1 MKIFEIYAI
10 NETDL
15 DVLYD
20 LFLYL
25 QNFITTEDEF
35 KQKLIIFELS
45 DDVEVLFVIL
55 PLTYIEGII
64 LRLKKH
70 QIYISSRDITDD
82 ILFNN
87 IEHLEILKKAFNL
100 DKDIAK
106 NSLLNSFL
114 KENLTIDII
123 LDKINKNGIKSL
135 TDIDRSILNKKP
147 HNNN

>member
-1 MKIFEIYAI
+1 MKIFEIHVI

-15 DVLYD
+15 EISYD

-25 QNFITTEDEF
+25 QNFITEDELD
-35 KQKLIIFELS
+35 QKLIIFELS

-55 PLTYIEGII
+55 PLTYIEGFI
-64 LRLKKH
+64 LRLKKN

-106 NSLLNSFL
+106 NSVLNSFL

-135 TDIDRSILNKKP
+135 TDIDRSILNNKP